1 MNATD
6 NQPKGKK
13 MPEITI
19 TIPSSSAV
27 RCASGVTIAEAV
39 ESALKSAA
47 IIEALGLGGT
57 AGYKWH
63 GLEVSAPV
71 ERIYMFNGAE
81 QRCGKWDRT
90 ITAKWQAMQTL
101 PQEQNGDHNPV
112 KTVEIRISHD
122 SDFANEPA
130 VKWSL
135 AGGKLVAA

>member
-1 MNATD
+1 
-6 NQPKGKK
+6 

-19 TIPSSSAV
+19 TIPSSAAV
-27 RCASGVTIAEAV
+27 RSAAGATIAEAV
-39 ESALKSAA
+39 ENALKNKN
-47 IIEALGLGGT
+47 IIEALELGGL
-57 AGYKWH
+57 AGYHWR

-71 ERIYMFNGAE
+71 ERTHMFNGTK
-81 QRCGKWDRT
+81 QQCGTWDRI

-101 PQEQNGDHNPV
+101 PQEQSGDQNPV